1 MFLILISN
9 CTINKLA
16 CSGRGKQ
23 INIYLKLFEQVMT
36 TNVMQFIFYDSIL
49 FYLLNNKVLKYI
61 IFFLCTIQ
69 VVSST

>member
-9 CTINKLA
+9 YTINKLA

-36 TNVMQFIFYDSIL
+36 TNVMQFIFYDSIF
-49 FYLLNNKVLKYI
+49 FYLLNNKVKIHY
-61 IFFLCTIQ
+61 FFLCTIQ
-69 VVSST
+69 VVYSI